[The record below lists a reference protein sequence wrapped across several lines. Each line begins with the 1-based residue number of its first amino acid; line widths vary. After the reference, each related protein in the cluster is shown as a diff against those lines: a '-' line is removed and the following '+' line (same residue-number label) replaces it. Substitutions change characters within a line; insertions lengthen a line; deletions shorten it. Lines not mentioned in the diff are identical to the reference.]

1 MRAERM
7 RHDAHAGGA
16 IASLTPPSL
25 TLQQGL
31 WLLAAAGVTLAPHAS
46 YLPWWII
53 TACASLLGW
62 RAWLLWQRRLPPHR
76 VLLLLLTLAC
86 GVAVRQE
93 YGHFFGKDP
102 GVALLALLLCL
113 KLLEIRRSRDVRAA
127 VLLCFFLQMAVFFE
141 DQSPLIALAALSGTW
156 LAVVTLLAL
165 ADANA
170 AHRAQMRTGA
180 LLLAQGLP
188 FMLMLFLLFPRVQGP
203 LWGLPADAT
212 GARSGLSDTMS
223 PGSISDLSVSPDIA
237 FRVEFSGSPPEPSAR
252 YWRGP
257 VFTRFD
263 GRTWR
268 AERPIEAST
277 PFYTPSGRRFDY
289 RITLEPHDQRWLL
302 ALDFPGAGA
311 GAVRGDGAGAGP
323 IRFTNLA
330 QALLP
335 RPLQSRSRFELSAWP
350 GTATGLQETA
360 ATLTA
365 ALALPDGFN
374 PRSRELARQL
384 AAGAGSDAVIL
395 DRVVSYLSESRLT
408 YTLKPPL
415 LGRDAVDEFLFETR
429 RGFCEHFASAFTVLL
444 RGAGVPA
451 RVVAGYQGGEV
462 NPIDGNLVV
471 RQSDAHAWAEV
482 WLGGRGWVRVDPTA
496 LAAPQRIEA
505 GLAAALPEGEDLPLM
520 MRQDLGW
527 LRNLRHRWEALA
539 NAWDQ
544 RVLGYNPERQREFL
558 ASLGFGKVGWPQLVA
573 LMSGVGLILIGG
585 LMAWASWQRRLQ
597 DPLERSWQVFCK
609 RLARAGH
616 PRAPWEGPH
625 DYGRRLALALPRQ
638 ADELLRIT
646 ASYARLRYGSGAN
659 RADIR
664 ALNRQIRNFELQ

>member
-1 MRAERM
+1 MRAEPT
-7 RHDAHAGGA
+7 RHDAHAGRA
-16 IASLTPPSL
+16 IGSLPPPSL

-31 WLLAAAGVTLAPHAS
+31 WLLAAAGVTLAPHAG

-53 TACASLLGW
+53 AACASLLGW
-62 RAWLLWQRRLPPHR
+62 RAWLLWQRRQPPHR
-76 VLLLLLTLAC
+76 LLLLLLTLAC
-86 GVAVRQE
+86 GVAVRQT

-141 DQSPLIALAALSGTW
+141 DQSPPVALAALSGTW
-156 LAVVTLLAL
+156 LAVVALLAL
-165 ADANA
+165 ADPTA
-170 AHRAQMRTGA
+170 AHREQMRTAA

-203 LWGLPADAT
+203 LWGLPADAAS
-212 GARSGLSDTMS
+212 ARSGLSDTMS
-223 PGSISDLSVSPDIA
+223 PGSISDLIASPDIA

-268 AERPIEAST
+268 AERPLEAST

-311 GAVRGDGAGAGP
+311 DAGVGP
-323 IRFTNLA
+323 VRFTSFA
-330 QALLP
+330 QALLA
-335 RPLQSRSRFELSAWP
+335 RPLQNRSRFDLSSWP
-350 GTATGLQETA
+350 DTTTGLQDA
-360 ATLTA
+360 QATLAA
-365 ALALPDGFN
+365 ALALPDGVN
-374 PRSRELARQL
+374 PRSRDLARQL

-395 DRVVSYLSESRLT
+395 ERVLAYLRSSRLT

-415 LGRDAVDEFLFETR
+415 LGHDSVDEFLFDVR
-429 RGFCEHFASAFTVLL
+429 RGFCEHFASAFTVLM
-444 RGAGVPA
+444 RAAGVPA
-451 RVVAGYQGGEV
+451 RVVAGYQGGEI
-462 NPIDGNLVV
+462 NPIDGHLVV

-482 WLGGRGWVRVDPTA
+482 WLAGRGWVRVDPTA

-505 GLAAALPEGEDLPLM
+505 GLAAALPEGEALPLM

-527 LRNLRHRWEALA
+527 LRSLRHRWEALA

-544 RVLGYNPERQREFL
+544 RVLGYNPEKQRELL
-558 ASLGFGKVGWPQLVA
+558 ARLGFREVDWPQLVA
-573 LMSGVGLILIGG
+573 MMSGAGLSLLGI
-585 LMAWASWQRRLQ
+585 LMAWASWQRRTR
-597 DPLERSWQVFCK
+597 DPLERSWQTFCN

-616 PRAPWEGPH
+616 PRAPWEGPR
-625 DYGRRLALALPRQ
+625 DYGRRLAAALPRQ
-638 ADELLRIT
+638 ADELLRLT
-646 ASYARLRYGSGAN
+646 ELYGRLRYGAAAD
-659 RADIR
+659 RAEIR
-664 ALNRQIRNFELQ
+664 ALNRQIRKFELQ